1 MLSRIDAFLKNRS
14 SFQVAAVSLVLTAAI
29 AALDHTTGYEL
40 SFSIFYLV
48 PIAFAAW
55 YGNLRLGVFL
65 SAVSAMTWLIV
76 DRTAGHSYSQA
87 IIAFWNAVVRFG
99 FFTVTA
105 ALIAKVRLQLEKEKL
120 MARLDRLTETMNVRA
135 FQEEVHKLLDIAAR
149 YERPTVMGYIDLD
162 SFKSV
167 NDTFGHAEGDNV
179 LRTVASIMSRSV
191 RGTDIVGRM
200 GGDEFAVFLPE
211 TTSSGAAVVFE
222 NLREKLLTEV
232 KERVWP
238 IGFSIG
244 VAVFRT
250 APSSVNEAVRLAD
263 TLMYRV
269 KKSGKNSI
277 LFEEFDFRE
286 ETGQQ
291 RDERQ
296 DRKPEEE

>member
-1 MLSRIDAFLKNRS
+1 MKNRS

-55 YGNLRLGVFL
+55 YGNLRLGIFL
-65 SAVSAMTWLIV
+65 SAVGAMTWLVV
-76 DRTAGHSYSQA
+76 DRTAGHSYSQS

-191 RGTDIVGRM
+191 RRTDIVGRM

-250 APSSVNEAVRLAD
+250 APSSVNEAVRMAD

-277 LFEEFDFRE
+277 LFEEFDFQE

-291 RDERQ
+291 RNEKQ
-296 DRKPEEE
+296 NRKPEEE